1 MAHTG
6 EFAPD
11 EDPDERWAVLHQ
23 LEDWLQTPM
32 VVLSFVWLLLV
43 LGEFVWGASG
53 LLETFGILIW
63 IIFLAEFGLRFAL
76 APEKSGFLRGNVVTI
91 IALAVPAF
99 RLFRAFRVLRLARA
113 ARSLRLVKIVGAA
126 NRGMRALAASLGR
139 RGLGYVLAVTVV
151 VALLGAAGMLAFEA
165 AAEVEGGFTSY
176 ADALWWTAML
186 LTSMG
191 SEFWPR
197 TPEGRLLWLL
207 LAFYGFAVF
216 GYITASFASFFVE
229 RDAGS
234 ETTEVVG
241 ARDLAALREE
251 IAGLRQGLRRGR

>member
-1 MAHTG
+1 MA
-6 EFAPD
+6 ELESMPND
-11 EDPDERWAVLHQ
+11 DPGERWAVLHQ

-43 LGEFVWGASG
+43 LGEFVWGVSD
-53 LLETFGILIW
+53 LLETFGTLIW
-63 IIFLAEFGLRFAL
+63 IVFLAEFGLRFAL
-76 APEKSGFLRGNVVTI
+76 APDKLDFLRGNLITI

-99 RLFRAFRVLRLARA
+99 RLFRAFRIVRLARA
-113 ARSLRLVKIVGAA
+113 ARSMRLVKIVGTA
-126 NRGMRALAASLGR
+126 NRGMRALKASLGR
-139 RGLGYVLAVTVV
+139 RGLGYVFAVTVI

-165 AAEVEGGFTSY
+165 AAEIEGGFTSY

-191 SEFWPR
+191 SEFWPKS
-197 TPEGRLLWLL
+197 PEGRILCLL

-229 RDAGS
+229 RDAES
-234 ETTEVVG
+234 ESTQVIG

-251 IAGLRQGLRRGR
+251 IAGLREDLRQGR